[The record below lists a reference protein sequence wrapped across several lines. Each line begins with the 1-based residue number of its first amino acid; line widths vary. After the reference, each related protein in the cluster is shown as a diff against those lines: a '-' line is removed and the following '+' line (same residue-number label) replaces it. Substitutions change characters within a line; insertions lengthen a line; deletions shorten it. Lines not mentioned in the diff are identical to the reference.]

1 MKWQLHKF
9 KLSNTKIIVLSFIV
23 VILFGT
29 LLLSLPI
36 SSTSGEWTPPIDAAF
51 TATSAT
57 CVTGLVV
64 YDTYTHWSLFGK
76 IVILTLIQIGGIGF
90 MTLITLFALVTHK
103 HLSLHKRQLIM
114 QSTGN
119 NQLSGVM
126 SLVQKIF
133 IGTLIFEGTGTILLA
148 FRFCPM
154 MGFGE
159 GLFNAL
165 FHSVSAFCNAGFDL
179 MGKYEPFSSFTLFR
193 DDLFVQSILMVLII
207 IGGIGF
213 FVWSDILK
221 CGKHFKQY
229 SLHTKMVLVSTA
241 FLLLVGWIGFF
252 FLEIDGALA
261 KYPLNEQ
268 ILGALF
274 QSVTT
279 RTAGFNTID
288 QADLTGGGVLSIV
301 LMLIGGSPGST
312 AGGIK
317 TVTVLV
323 TLLSAIAT
331 VSRREYATI
340 FKKRIHPEIV
350 RQASAITTIY
360 IVLVIIS
367 TIVIMKLENLD
378 LEQVLFETSSAIGTV
393 GITMGMTP
401 TVGAAS
407 KVILMLLMFIGR
419 VGGLSF
425 VIAFSAEKIKPD
437 IQRPTE
443 KVMIG

>member
-148 FRFCPM
+148 FRFCPIM
-154 MGFGE
+154 PCFI
-159 GLFNAL
+159 
-165 FHSVSAFCNAGFDL
+165 
-179 MGKYEPFSSFTLFR
+179 PFP
-193 DDLFVQSILMVLII
+193 LFVTQALI
-207 IGGIGF
+207 
-213 FVWSDILK
+213 
-221 CGKHFKQY
+221 
-229 SLHTKMVLVSTA
+229 
-241 FLLLVGWIGFF
+241 
-252 FLEIDGALA
+252 
-261 KYPLNEQ
+261 
-268 ILGALF
+268 
-274 QSVTT
+274 
-279 RTAGFNTID
+279 
-288 QADLTGGGVLSIV
+288 
-301 LMLIGGSPGST
+301 
-312 AGGIK
+312 
-317 TVTVLV
+317 
-323 TLLSAIAT
+323 
-331 VSRREYATI
+331 
-340 FKKRIHPEIV
+340 
-350 RQASAITTIY
+350 
-360 IVLVIIS
+360 
-367 TIVIMKLENLD
+367 
-378 LEQVLFETSSAIGTV
+378 
-393 GITMGMTP
+393 
-401 TVGAAS
+401 
-407 KVILMLLMFIGR
+407 
-419 VGGLSF
+419 
-425 VIAFSAEKIKPD
+425 
-437 IQRPTE
+437 
-443 KVMIG
+443 